1 MNSHKP
7 DTPRISA
14 GLLFVIKD
22 ISQEYK
28 IHKSLPPSIETILN
42 KIKSELFR
50 LMDDVIAKNISCE
63 EVDMKHMLSGISS
76 AVFEVFCIV
85 SEKDS
90 EEAKKQYESGYESLL
105 NLMKQFIEE
114 GRLSV
119 KDFTDK
125 YLSFPDNQ
133 ISRFEFIYLLKK
145 TLRLRITTS
154 ELVGITYFLEAN
166 DLVDINLDEILE
178 DLKQVFIGNPYII
191 RKERNSLEP
200 KQNVG
205 VDEVY
210 DKFKEFIANIEKNF
224 EEAEDDITMMVKN
237 VKSQLIDPALARNDM
252 VSLQKFFSNLHNAF
266 YNPDHKIYL
275 INILKN
281 ILLLE
286 VNYLKNNDQSFSNS
300 KENDYSIQNLNN
312 IPLIPNLNNIAL
324 IQNLYANENIIS
336 LCFSQLKPGIPSE
349 NINLTLDLLC
359 NLVMFNNTTAKQS
372 ILDFLKK
379 DSFKIFSFIRGY
391 LRDLQDIVL
400 DSDFVKPA
408 KKGRTLMYSTTIF
421 DNSKKNIKKIEK
433 GIKILLFLQLCC
445 NNCFLPFQEFLKN
458 QDPNNLFSNIDLVSE
473 ICLLLTRLQG
483 LNDLKKNTTATNIN
497 AKLAL
502 QCIKTLIDCCQGP
515 CEINQLVLGQSR
527 RLYEFMNWLFNC
539 DLPNF
544 SKESV

>member
-28 IHKSLPPSIETILN
+28 IHKSLPPSIEIILN

-200 KQNVG
+200 KQTVG

-359 NLVMFNNTTAKQS
+359 NLVMFNNTTAKHFGLS
-372 ILDFLKK
+372 
-379 DSFKIFSFIRGY
+379 
-391 LRDLQDIVL
+391 
-400 DSDFVKPA
+400 
-408 KKGRTLMYSTTIF
+408 
-421 DNSKKNIKKIEK
+421 EK
-433 GIKILLFLQLCC
+433 G
-445 NNCFLPFQEFLKN
+445 
-458 QDPNNLFSNIDLVSE
+458 LV
-473 ICLLLTRLQG
+473 
-483 LNDLKKNTTATNIN
+483 
-497 AKLAL
+497 
-502 QCIKTLIDCCQGP
+502 
-515 CEINQLVLGQSR
+515 
-527 RLYEFMNWLFNC
+527 
-539 DLPNF
+539 
-544 SKESV
+544 